1 MLRED
6 IVIRDPFL
14 FAENGTGY
22 LVGTTDETC
31 WQGKATGFLGYRT
44 RDLVHFEGPFSL
56 FEASRGFWA
65 DENFWAP
72 ELHAY
77 GGKYYLFASFK
88 RQGKPRASQAL
99 VSDSPF
105 GKYIPAAKPF
115 TPAQWN
121 CLDATLYL
129 ENGIPYTVFCR
140 EWVDCSDG
148 EMYLGRLNASFDG
161 LIGKPQLLF
170 RASEAEWTVPHNGKD
185 YITDGPFIYP
195 LKSGKLLMLWSS
207 MGKKGYALGSAVS
220 ENGIKGP
227 WKQHKTPLFEENG
240 GHGMAFFFM
249 GKTYVAL
256 HCPNQPRGSE
266 RPVFYEA
273 EEREDELVLKK

>member
-31 WQGKATGFLGYRT
+31 WQGKAAGFLGYRT

-105 GKYIPAAKPF
+105 GKYTPAAKPF

-148 EMYLGRLNASFDG
+148 EMYLAG
-161 LIGKPQLLF
+161 
-170 RASEAEWTVPHNGKD
+170 
-185 YITDGPFIYP
+185 
-195 LKSGKLLMLWSS
+195 
-207 MGKKGYALGSAVS
+207 
-220 ENGIKGP
+220 
-227 WKQHKTPLFEENG
+227 
-240 GHGMAFFFM
+240 
-249 GKTYVAL
+249 
-256 HCPNQPRGSE
+256 
-266 RPVFYEA
+266 
-273 EEREDELVLKK
+273 